1 MHTYAV
7 TVPPGVGP
15 GEQFEASLDGRRI
28 MVVVP
33 RGSKNNSTLHVQ
45 IPVQACSMQQYSV
58 TVPDGVQPGGRFR
71 ANLGGQLVSVRC
83 PAHLGPG
90 KQMIVDAVKTNQA
103 LRSRAHSALSRR
115 VRLGTVVLAPT
126 SFAMM
131 LILTVVTLRA
141 GGPEL
146 DRCEMLLML
155 LHMATLIG
163 FPALYAA
170 ICPVDFPEGG
180 AGYGT

>member
-1 MHTYAV
+1 
-7 TVPPGVGP
+7 
-15 GEQFEASLDGRRI
+15 
-28 MVVVP
+28 
-33 RGSKNNSTLHVQ
+33 
-45 IPVQACSMQQYSV
+45 
-58 TVPDGVQPGGRFR
+58 
-71 ANLGGQLVSVRC
+71 
-83 PAHLGPG
+83 
-90 KQMIVDAVKTNQA
+90 MIVDAVKTNQA
-103 LRSRAHSALSRR
+103 LRSRAHSVLSRR

-126 SFAMM
+126 AFAMM

-146 DRCEMLLML
+146 DLCEMLLML

-180 AGYGT
+180 AGYVTYVLILWSASCVINAAVCWGAMAEIHLEGVVRSLVSA